1 MLSVVMVSFLLL
13 NDCYCDQSGYI
24 GTVLKIGEDSVV
36 GQIGF
41 EREQDDWILENMN
54 IIELNNTLENVY
66 NIPGEGHAASPRVSL
81 SGDEWGQ
88 LYAMFRIPAL
98 SRLAVE
104 FSVYTS
110 GFDPG
115 AEISLFSKNPDL
127 IISLAEVNTS
137 SIQKLINLE
146 RLNPQNNLWHKYRTE
161 IQPES
166 GLGVYKISLDTM
178 MGGG

>member
-1 MLSVVMVSFLLL
+1 MLSVVITSLLL
-13 NDCYCDQSGYI
+13 SECYCDQSGYI

-41 EREQDDWILENMN
+41 ETEQDDWTLKNMQ

-66 NIPGEGHAASPRVSL
+66 NIPGEGHAAVPRVSM

-88 LYAMFRIPAL
+88 LYATFSVPAM

-115 AEISLFSKNPDL
+115 AEISLFSNNPDL

-137 SIQKLINLE
+137 SIQKLTNLE
-146 RLNPQNNLWHKYRTE
+146 RLNP
-161 IQPES
+161 
-166 GLGVYKISLDTM
+166 
-178 MGGG
+178 